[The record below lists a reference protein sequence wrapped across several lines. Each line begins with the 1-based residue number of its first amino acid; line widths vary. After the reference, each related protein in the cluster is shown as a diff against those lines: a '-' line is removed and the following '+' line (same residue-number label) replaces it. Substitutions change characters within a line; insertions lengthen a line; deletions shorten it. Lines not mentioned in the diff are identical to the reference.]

1 MLKINRTQ
9 FLSWLFINLKIVLL
23 SAISLL
29 IYQTALAQNLTSDQD
44 KGIFV
49 SKCHALAVHILVN
62 DEDLKTDRALKGR
75 LEKWT
80 LNTVSVAEKYI
91 GAQATESHVKKE
103 LILLAKIGS
112 NEYLK
117 RQATNCTSALGKW

>member
-1 MLKINRTQ
+1 MLKINLNQ
-9 FLSWLFINLKIVLL
+9 FLAWLFIKIKIVFLL
-23 SAISLL
+23 VISLL

-49 SKCHALAVHILVN
+49 AKCHALAVHILVN
-62 DEDLKTDRALKGR
+62 DEDLKTDRSLKGR
-75 LEKWT
+75 LEKWA

-91 GAQATESHVKKE
+91 GAQATESHLKKE

-117 RQATNCTSALGKW
+117 RQATNCTTILGKW